1 MSRTRSR
8 TPSTQ
13 ALCYLVP
20 MKLLVTLLLAAGF
33 ALPAEDPAGF
43 HQWKGADLKA
53 VAATLAPKLGTSQ
66 YTGES
71 YGKAET
77 YSFTVNLRRVSGGS
91 EIHKK
96 WTDVFVIQSGEATL
110 VVGGGI
116 PDMKENRPGE
126 FGGKAIEGG
135 VEKTLGPGDIVV
147 IPAGTPHQLK
157 LAPGQEIAM
166 MVIKIATP

>member
-1 MSRTRSR
+1 V
-8 TPSTQ
+8 PPGA
-13 ALCYLVP
+13 ALCYGVP

-33 ALPAEDPAGF
+33 AVSAGDPPGF
-43 HQWKGADLKA
+43 LQFKNADLKA
-53 VAATLAPKLGTSQ
+53 IPTAMAGKLGTAG

-71 YGKAET
+71 WGKAET
-77 YSFTVNLRRVSGGS
+77 YSFAANLRRVSGGA

-96 WTDVFVIQSGEATL
+96 WTDVFVIQSGAATL
-110 VVGGGI
+110 IVGGTI

-135 VEKTLGPGDIVV
+135 VEKTLGAGDIIT

-157 LAPGQEIAM
+157 LTQGQEIAM
-166 MVIKIATP
+166 VVIKIATPETTAGH

>member
-1 MSRTRSR
+1 
-8 TPSTQ
+8 
-13 ALCYLVP
+13 
-20 MKLLVTLLLAAGF
+20 MKLLVTFLLAAGF
-33 ALPAEDPAGF
+33 AVSAGDPPGF
-43 HQWKGADLKA
+43 YQWKGADLKA
-53 VAATLAPKLGTSQ
+53 IPTTMASKLGTAG

-77 YSFTVNLRRVSGGS
+77 YSFTANLRRVSGGA

-110 VVGGGI
+110 IVGGTI

-126 FGGKAIEGG
+126 FGGKAVVDG
-135 VEKTLGPGDIVV
+135 VEKTLGVGDIVT

-157 LAPGQEIAM
+157 LTQGQEISM
-166 MVIKIATP
+166 VVIKIATPEPSAK